1 MNRVTWTVPEQRPW
15 FTVWPKG
22 VRKTL
27 KYPKIALWEFLIQTS
42 KKHPERT
49 AIIHNSH
56 QITYK
61 NLTRYV
67 NKLATVLGSLGVKKG
82 DRVLLYL
89 PNIPEYIISYYAVL
103 RLGAIVTPINPL
115 VREGE
120 FNYIFANI
128 EPTALVVH
136 APLYPIAAPSLTN
149 FSEENVL
156 IVESTKESVKT
167 QSFEAKIASFKA
179 QPPQVD
185 FFPEED
191 TAVIQYTG
199 GTTGM
204 PKGSMLTHF
213 NLVANAF
220 QNAKWFNWTKEDV
233 VMGTLPLYHSWGA
246 CCNMNSTMLVGA
258 TLLLVTRFKPEIAL
272 EAIQKEKVTCW
283 YGPPTLFTLL
293 VNHPALTKYDLSSLR
308 YVKIG
313 AAPIPEE
320 IRRQW
325 EHLTGVKM
333 ILGYGLTE
341 ASPETLSSPPDDIRS
356 GTVGIPIMDTD
367 AKIVDMETGSKE
379 LLPEETGELIVRGP
393 QVMKGYWK
401 DPDQTRHSLRN
412 GWLYTGDLA
421 CIDDDGYFIIVDRLK
436 NTIKYKGYSVFPAE
450 LENLLY
456 SHPAVKECCV
466 VGKPDTFTGEIP
478 KAFVVLKEGYNS
490 TKEEL
495 IEYCK
500 DRIAPYK
507 RIREVVFVDSL
518 PKTAVGKILAR
529 ELREQERR
537 KFQNSKMV

>member
-1 MNRVTWTVPEQRPW
+1 MTWKVPEKRPW
-15 FTVWPKG
+15 FAVWPKSIP
-22 VRKTL
+22 KTL
-27 KYPKIALWEFLIQTS
+27 KYPNIALWEFLIQTS
-42 KKHPERT
+42 KKNPEHT
-49 AIIHNSH
+49 AIIHNT
-56 QITYK
+56 QRITYK
-61 NLTRYV
+61 NLARQV
-67 NKLATVLGSLGVKKG
+67 DNLATALGSLGVKKG
-82 DRVLLYL
+82 DRVLLFL
-89 PNIPEYIISYYAVL
+89 PNIPEYIISYYAVI
-103 RLGAIVTPINPL
+103 RLGAIVTPVNPL
-115 VREGE
+115 AKEGE
-120 FNYIFANI
+120 FNYVFSSV
-128 EPTALVVH
+128 EPAVIVVH
-136 APLYPIAAPSLTN
+136 APLYPITAPSLTN
-149 FSEENVL
+149 FSEDKVL
-156 IVESTKESVKT
+156 VVESMEIPAGT
-167 QSFEAKIASFKA
+167 QPFEALLTSSKA
-179 QPPQVD
+179 QLPQID
-185 FFPEED
+185 FIPAED
-191 TAVIQYTG
+191 TAVIQFTG

-204 PKGSMLTHF
+204 PKGTMLTHF
-213 NLVANAF
+213 NLVANAL
-220 QNAKWFNWTKEDV
+220 QNVKWFNWTKKDV
-233 VMGTLPLYHSWGA
+233 MMGTLPLCHSWGA
-246 CCNMNSTMLVGA
+246 CCNMNSTFMVGA
-258 TLLLVTRFKPEIAL
+258 TLLLVTRFKPETAL

-293 VNHPALTKYDLSSLR
+293 VNLPTLTKYDLSSLR

-341 ASPETLSSPPDDIRS
+341 ASPETLSSPPNDIRP

-367 AKIVDMETGSKE
+367 AKIVDLETGLKE
-379 LLPEETGELIVRGP
+379 LLPGETGELIVRGP

-421 CIDDDGYFIIVDRLK
+421 RIDEDGYFIIVDRLK

-478 KAFVVLKEGYNS
+478 KAFVILKEGHNP

-495 IEYCK
+495 IDYCK
-500 DRIAPYK
+500 ERIAPYK
-507 RIREVVFVDSL
+507 RIREVEFVDSL

-529 ELREQERR
+529 ELREQERMKYR
-537 KFQNSKMV
+537 NSKTE